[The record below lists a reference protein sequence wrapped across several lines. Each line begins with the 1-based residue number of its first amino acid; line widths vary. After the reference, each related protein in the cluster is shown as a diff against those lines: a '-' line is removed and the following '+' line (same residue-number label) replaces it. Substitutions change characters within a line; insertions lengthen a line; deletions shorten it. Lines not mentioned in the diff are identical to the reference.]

1 MGRHF
6 ALLQVRASDRVTR
19 SAVLE
24 TIERFWRA
32 RGMQRDDRNPLR
44 LRPNSTEKTGR
55 IGYAVSHAVNDW
67 IVVAE
72 SERYRITPGLAKALV
87 DGLGATICEY
97 EVSDAV
103 DSASLAWHGANVEE
117 PPRDA
122 RDAVLE
128 RAAQFPYGDVYFDHL
143 LDWPVDERR
152 RFATIGFAKRR
163 GSDPPPQVIWSP
175 LERGDSRALGTALDD
190 APLHV
195 TREAIASA
203 DLGDDKE
210 RSAILGLDLQRA
222 SKEILAAFAA
232 RAAIVKDEPLLAKLM
247 GALPN
252 TKEVARMIIL
262 ARVSDPKTSLMLYER
277 FGAVLGFEDALPSL
291 ATLAAD
297 LDLPTL
303 TAWEQRTPNAHEQ
316 WMNIWLGR
324 GELERAVDHVE
335 RAVAHGF
342 PLATL
347 RDAGGGV
354 PTELHKKLSNI
365 PRYRALFTAAAA
377 PPAASGAPSATAVRR
392 VEHPKFGIGTIVKET
407 GDTLE
412 IEFESAGRK
421 VLKRR
426 FVTDV

>member
-1 MGRHF
+1 MGWQF

-32 RGMQRDDRNPLR
+32 RGIQRDDRNPLR

-55 IGYAVSHAVNDW
+55 IGYAISEPVKDW
-67 IVVAE
+67 IAVAE
-72 SERYRITPGLAKALV
+72 SERYKMTAGIAKALV
-87 DGLGATICEY
+87 DELGATVCEY
-97 EVSDAV
+97 EVSDSV
-103 DSASLAWHGANVEE
+103 HVASLAWRGPGPEA
-117 PPRDA
+117 PPRQTSE
-122 RDAVLE
+122 AVLE
-128 RAAQFPYGDVYFDHL
+128 RAAKFPYGRVYFDQM
-143 LDWPVDERR
+143 LDWPVEERR

-163 GSDPPPQVIWSP
+163 GSDPPAQVIWSP
-175 LERGDSRALGTALDD
+175 LERGDSRALRTALED
-190 APLHV
+190 APVHV
-195 TREAIASA
+195 AREAIASA
-203 DLGDDKE
+203 DLGDDRE
-210 RSAILGLDLQRA
+210 RSAILGLDLKHV

-232 RAAIVKDEPLLAKLM
+232 RAAIVKDEPLLATIM
-247 GALPN
+247 GILPN
-252 TKEVARMIIL
+252 TKDVARMVVL

-277 FGAVLGFEDALPSL
+277 FGAVLGYDDALGAL

-303 TAWEQRTPNAHEQ
+303 LAWEKRTPTAHEQ

-335 RAVAHGF
+335 RAVAQGF
-342 PLATL
+342 DLAKL

-365 PRYRALFTAAAA
+365 PRYRALLTVAPPTAAAA
-377 PPAASGAPSATAVRR
+377 VAARR
-392 VEHPKFGIGTIVKET
+392 VEHPKFGIGKIVKET

-412 IEFESAGRK
+412 IEFESAGKK
-421 VLKRR
+421 VLKRQ
-426 FVTDV
+426 FVREI